1 LADKVKLV
9 WLSTIKDKEEKDR
22 FKQRILANQD
32 LWDRLKQII
41 EDRLEGKEMTY
52 DDYDSPSWSHKQAHA
67 NGYREA
73 LFELYDLLP

>member
-1 LADKVKLV
+1 MTDKVKLV
-9 WLSTIKDKEEKDR
+9 WLSHIKDKDEKAG
-22 FKQRILANQD
+22 FKQRILANQE
-32 LWDRLKQII
+32 LWDRLKQIM
-41 EDRLEGKEMTY
+41 EDKLEGKEMTY

>member
-1 LADKVKLV
+1 MADKVKLV

>member
-1 LADKVKLV
+1 LTDKVKLV

>member
-1 LADKVKLV
+1 MTDKVKLV